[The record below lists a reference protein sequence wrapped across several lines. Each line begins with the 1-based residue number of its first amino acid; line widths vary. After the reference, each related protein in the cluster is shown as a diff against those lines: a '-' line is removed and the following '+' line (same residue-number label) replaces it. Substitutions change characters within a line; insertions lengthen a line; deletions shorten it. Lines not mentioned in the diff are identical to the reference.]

1 MDLGDGCR
9 ARGYL
14 PCFDIALAVTAAASA
29 SRFQV
34 SRVTALRGCLASL
47 ALSLVT
53 GVSTASSQIRQERPD
68 PRAGQTDWPIEPDL
82 APRPTVHARLAAGP
96 IVIDGRLDE
105 TAWEEAMPFGD
116 FVQSKPDAGYP
127 ATEPT
132 VVRLLHDADNLYIS
146 AICYM
151 SDADKI
157 TITSLERDYET
168 LNSDAFGVAFDT
180 FLDRSS
186 SFMFFVNP
194 KGAIRDAQS
203 FDDSRIR
210 DLAWDGILEVRTRID
225 ETAWTVEM
233 AIPWTALRF
242 DPAKVEQVWGANFF
256 RRVRHKD
263 EDSFWA
269 PIDRRNKVYTMSEAG
284 TVVGLGQLE
293 SGRNLQVKPFV
304 RAANIGGSRPAE
316 DDRGGDYD
324 TGVDLKYGITSGLS
338 LDLTYRTDFSQVEV
352 DREQVNLTR
361 FSLFF
366 PEQREF
372 FVENSGLFT
381 VSDALGQKFR
391 TGASG
396 SDFTFFHSRRI
407 GLTDGGRPIPI
418 VGGGRLTGRIGGYE
432 LGLLNMQTAS
442 TDEAPPENFTVARFK
457 RTFLGNSSV
466 GAMFLNRQATNG
478 GQLPG
483 DRGLFNRGYGV
494 DTNIGL
500 FGRMMINS
508 YLAITDSPG
517 EDGVGV
523 AGRVS
528 VAWRDQLWNVS
539 SFVKHVGDGFDPSLG
554 FVQRRG
560 INHGYATVGAHPR
573 LRSSIIQELNP
584 YGEIHHVSN
593 LDDVLETRLGTL
605 GLGVT
610 FVGGSSLTLRL
621 DDRFER
627 IFESFQV
634 SGNATVGPGD
644 YDYRTGSVSFRSS
657 AGRSLSG
664 RVNISK
670 GGFWG
675 GNRTSAGLGLTWRA
689 DYRLSLGLSADRNQ
703 LSFPGTD
710 FTANVYDAR
719 VKFTPTTQISV
730 GAFVQYNQS
739 SDEMVTNLRFNFIHA
754 PRSDLFVVYT
764 ERRSLGGGGMLNQSI
779 TVKVTKLL
787 VF

>member
-1 MDLGDGCR
+1 MTEVLDRLCEALKDRYRIERELGAG
-9 ARGYL
+9 GV
-14 PCFDIALAVTAAASA
+14 IVGHT
-29 SRFQV
+29 
-34 SRVTALRGCLASL
+34 CLACL
-47 ALSLVT
+47 ALSLLV
-53 GVSTASSQIRQERPD
+53 VSTASGQIRHERPD
-68 PRAGQTDWPIEPDL
+68 PWAGGTDWPIEPDT
-82 APRPTVHARLAAGP
+82 APRPTAHTTPASGP

-105 TAWEEAMPFGD
+105 LSWEEAKPFGN
-116 FVQSKPDAGYP
+116 FVQSKPNAGYP

-132 VVRLLHDADNLYIS
+132 VVRLLHDADNLYIA

-151 SDADKI
+151 SDADRI
-157 TITSLERDYET
+157 TITSLERDYES

-180 FLDRSS
+180 FLDRSG

-210 DLAWDGILEVRTRID
+210 DLAWDGILEVRTRIE

-242 DPAKVEQVWGANFF
+242 DPAKDEQIWGANFF

-269 PIDRRNKVYTMSEAG
+269 PIDRRNKVYTMSKAG
-284 TVVGLGQLE
+284 TVRGLGQLK
-293 SGRNLQVKPFV
+293 SGRNLQLKPFV
-304 RAANIGGSRPAE
+304 RAANIGGSRPAQE
-316 DDRGGDYD
+316 DQGGNYD
-324 TGVDLKYGITSGLS
+324 AGMDLKYGITSGLT

-366 PEQREF
+366 PERREF
-372 FVENSGLFT
+372 FVENSGIFT
-381 VSDALGQKFR
+381 VSDALDRKFR
-391 TGASG
+391 TGASTR
-396 SDFTFFHSRRI
+396 DFTFFHSRRI

-418 VGGGRLTGRIGGYE
+418 VGGGRLTGRIGGNE

-442 TDEAPPENFTVARFK
+442 TEESPPENFTVVRFK
-457 RTFLGNSSV
+457 RNFFGNSSV
-466 GAMFLNRQATNG
+466 GGTFLNRQITDG
-478 GQLPG
+478 GQLTG
-483 DRGLFNRGYGV
+483 NGRLYSRGYGV
-494 DTNIGL
+494 DANIGL

-528 VAWRDQLWNVS
+528 AAWRDRLWNIS
-539 SFVKHVGDGFDPSLG
+539 AFAKHVDDNFDPTLG
-554 FVQRRG
+554 FVRRRG
-560 INHGYATVGAHPR
+560 INHGYVTVGAHPR
-573 LRSSIIQELNP
+573 LHSSIIQELNP
-584 YGEIHHVSN
+584 YGEIHFVSN
-593 LDDVLETRLGTL
+593 LDDVLETRQETV

-610 FVGGSSLTLRL
+610 FVGGSSLTFRFN
-621 DDRFER
+621 DRFER

-644 YDYRTGSVSFRSS
+644 YNYNEGSVSFRSS
-657 AGRSLSG
+657 AGRALSG
-664 RVNISK
+664 SVSFSQ
-670 GGFWG
+670 GGFWDG
-675 GNRTSAGLGLTWRA
+675 SRTSAGLGMTWRA
-689 DYRLSLGLSADRNQ
+689 DYRLSLNLSANRNQ
-703 LSFPGTD
+703 VSFPDTD
-710 FTANVYDAR
+710 FTANVYGAR
-719 VKFTPTTQISV
+719 VKFTPTTQITAA
-730 GAFVQYNQS
+730 AFVQYNQS
-739 SDEMVTNLRFNFIHA
+739 TDEMVTNLRFNFIHA

-764 ERRSLGGGGMLNQSI
+764 ERRSLDEGGMLDQSI
-779 TVKVTKLL
+779 TVKLTKLL

>member
-1 MDLGDGCR
+1 MPDPI
-9 ARGYL
+9 ARLNAALEGRQYVER
-14 PCFDIALAVTAAASA
+14 FLAVMRTY
-29 SRFQV
+29 
-34 SRVTALRGCLASL
+34 LASL
-47 ALSLVT
+47 ALTFLI
-53 GVSTASSQIRQERPD
+53 GVSAASGQIRQERPD
-68 PRAGQTDWPIEPDL
+68 TSTGEPHWPIEPDL
-82 APRPTVHARLAAGP
+82 APRPTAYSTPASAP

-105 TAWEEAMPFGD
+105 PSWEQAQPFGD

-132 VVRLLHDADNLYIS
+132 VVRLLHDAEYLYVS
-146 AICYM
+146 AVCYM
-151 SDADKI
+151 SDADRI
-157 TITSLERDYET
+157 IITSLERDYES
-168 LNSDAFGVAFDT
+168 LNSDAFGLAFDT
-180 FLDRSS
+180 FLDRSG

-203 FDDSRIR
+203 FEDSRIR
-210 DLAWDGILEVRTRID
+210 DLAWDGILEVRTQIGD
-225 ETAWTVEM
+225 TAWTVEM

-242 DPAKVEQVWGANFF
+242 DPAKDEQVWGANFF

-269 PIDRRNKVYTMSEAG
+269 PIDRRNKVYTMSKAG
-284 TVVGLGQLE
+284 TVRGFGPLE
-293 SGRNLQVKPFV
+293 PGRNLQVKPFV
-304 RAANIGGSRPAE
+304 RAANIGGAGILE
-316 DDRGGDYD
+316 ADRGGNYD
-324 TGVDLKYGITSGLS
+324 AGLDLKYGITSGLA

-372 FVENSGLFT
+372 FVENSGLFS
-381 VSDALGQKFR
+381 VSDALDRKFR
-391 TGASG
+391 TGSSG

-418 VGGGRLTGRIGGYE
+418 VGGGRMTGRVGGYE

-442 TDEAPPENFTVARFK
+442 TEEAPPENFTVVRVK
-457 RTFLGNSSV
+457 RNFLSNSSV
-466 GAMFLNRQATNG
+466 GGMFLNRQVTDS
-478 GQLPG
+478 GQLTG
-483 DRGLFNRGYGV
+483 DGSLYSRGYAL
-494 DTNIGL
+494 DANIGL

-517 EDGVGV
+517 EDADGV

-528 VAWRDQLWNVS
+528 VAWRDQLWNIS
-539 SFVKHVGDGFDPSLG
+539 SFVKHVDAGFDPALG

-560 INHGYATVGAHPR
+560 INHSYATVGAHPR
-573 LRSSIIQELNP
+573 LQSSIIQELNP
-584 YGEIHHVSN
+584 YGEVHHISN
-593 LDDVLETRLGTL
+593 LAGVLETRLETA

-610 FVGGSSLTLRL
+610 FMGGSSLTLRL

-634 SGNATVGPGD
+634 SGNATIEHGD
-644 YDYRTGSVSFRSS
+644 YDFRSGTVRFRSS
-657 AGRSLSG
+657 AGRALSG
-664 RVNISK
+664 NVSFSK
-670 GGFWG
+670 GGFWD
-675 GNRTSAGLGLTWRA
+675 GNRTSAGLGVTWRA
-689 DYRLSLGLSADRNQ
+689 DYRLSLSLSGNRNQ
-703 LSFPGTD
+703 VSFPDTD

-719 VKFTPTTQISV
+719 VKFTPTTQISI

-739 SDEMVTNLRFNFIHA
+739 RDEMVTNLRFNFIHA

-779 TVKVTKLL
+779 TVKLTKLL